1 MANVVD
7 KYLADLPDE
16 QRAALQRLRD
26 TIRSAAPQAEETIR
40 SGVPAFRVNNR
51 PLVSIG
57 AASNHLSLYIMY
69 GDVLRT
75 HADDLHE
82 YDTSNTVVRY
92 QPDNPLPDRLV
103 TKLVKARLAEITD

>member
-7 KYLADLPDE
+7 KYLADLPAE

-40 SGVPAFRVNNR
+40 SGVPAFRINNR

-92 QPDNPLPDRLV
+92 QPDKPLPDRLV

>member
-1 MANVVD
+1 
-7 KYLADLPDE
+7 
-16 QRAALQRLRD
+16 
-26 TIRSAAPQAEETIR
+26 
-40 SGVPAFRVNNR
+40 
-51 PLVSIG
+51 
-57 AASNHLSLYIMY
+57 MY

-92 QPDNPLPDRLV
+92 QPDKPLPDRLV